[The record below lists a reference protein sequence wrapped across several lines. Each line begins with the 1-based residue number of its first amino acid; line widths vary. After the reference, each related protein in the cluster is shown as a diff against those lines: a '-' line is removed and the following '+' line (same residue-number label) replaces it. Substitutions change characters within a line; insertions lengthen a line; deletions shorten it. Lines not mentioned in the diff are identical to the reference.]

1 MAYWLL
7 CQSCKEWSKYTT
19 PLSNDKV
26 CPFCSNSFITVKSHL
41 SSIPYERTIEKEQDL
56 LENPSTVGN
65 EPSSSIE
72 EKETLKAFQETD
84 KTKMPKT
91 AEMPKIEEIPE
102 IEEIPDISATPD
114 ELETEDKAELQ
125 QNSEITDQPKMTEIS
140 ETPEDSAIQETS
152 LEETQTN
159 EISEPQETEKV
170 LTGNEKQNILRKKK
184 RSKFYR

>member
-102 IEEIPDISATPD
+102 TSTAPDKP
-114 ELETEDKAELQ
+114 ETEDKAELQ
-125 QNSEITDQPKMTEIS
+125 ENAEMPDQPEMTEIS
-140 ETPEDSAIQETS
+140 EIPEDTAIQETS
-152 LEETQTN
+152 LEEDQTN
-159 EISEPQETEKV
+159 EISELQETEKV
-170 LTGNEKQNILRKKK
+170 LTGNEKQNILRQKKK
-184 RSKFYR
+184 RSKYYR